1 MPRRALTDKQIES
14 LKRPRGRRREVPD
27 PGCRRLWLRVGPRDI
42 VFELIARVG
51 GARDTTRLQI
61 GVYVPTPPEEEEAGA
76 TAGRWNAWID
86 QGREPRERR
95 MTLEAARAT
104 AGRWNAWIDRGLDP
118 RAEETRLAVE
128 RAQRLRATVR
138 LALED
143 YLAYIPGRKHNR
155 QAAQD
160 QEDLRRELLDPER
173 NPWIDKPLAEIE
185 DVDVARLIAAV
196 RDRPAPTSAYNLFRK
211 VKTFFTWAHAP
222 ERRRDYYLGATSPI
236 ASLEASKLDLGP
248 NSRDRVLSLDEVT
261 AYLAAAAAT
270 PYPYGPFYMAMILT
284 GQRENEVAGMRR
296 SEIDMA
302 GRLWT
307 IPAGRYKPGR
317 AHAVPLSGQMMEL
330 LEALLRVLPD
340 GHGDCLFSVD
350 NGQTPIADFS
360 HPVQAFKNAV
370 LSALRKGKPGAEM
383 APWEL
388 EDTRRTVRSGLSRL
402 KVPREVARAV
412 LGHAKQGLDRVY
424 DLYEYLP
431 EREEALARWGET
443 IADTGRN
450 AGAPPS
456 RAAKPARTRLGRGRR
471 R

>member
-1 MPRRALTDKQIES
+1 MARKRALDDRYIQALRRK
-14 LKRPRGRRREVPD
+14 GRYEVPD
-27 PGCRRLWLRVGPRDI
+27 PGCPRLWLRVGPRRI
-42 VFELIARVG
+42 VFLLVARL
-51 GARDTTRLQI
+51 GAAPNPTRLTL
-61 GVYVPTPPEEEEAGA
+61 GVYDPTTPPEVRTADALTLAEARTKA
-76 TAGRWNAWID
+76 
-86 QGREPRERR
+86 E
-95 MTLEAARAT
+95 
-104 AGRWNAWIDRGLDP
+104 RWNAWIDRHLDP

-128 RAQRLRATVR
+128 RAQRLRATFG

-143 YLAYIPGRKHNR
+143 YLAHIPGRKHNR
-155 QAAQD
+155 QAARD
-160 QEDLRRELLDPER
+160 QGDMRRELLDPER
-173 NPWIDKPLAEIE
+173 NPWIGKPLAEVD
-185 DVDVARLIAAV
+185 DVDVSTLIAAV
-196 RDRPAPTSAYNLFRK
+196 RDRPAPTSAYNLFRR

-222 ERRRDYYLGATSPI
+222 ERRRDYYLGPTSPI
-236 ASLEASKLDLGP
+236 ASLEAIKLELGP
-248 NSRDRVLSLDEVT
+248 NTRDRVLGADEVA

-307 IPAGRYKPGR
+307 IPAARYKPGR
-317 AHAVPLSGQMMEL
+317 AHAVPLSDQMMEL
-330 LEALLRVLPD
+330 LQALLRVLPA

-350 NGQTPIADFS
+350 NGRNPIADFS
-360 HPVQAFKNAV
+360 HPVQAFKRAV
-370 LSALRKGKPGAEM
+370 LSALREAKPGAEM

-402 KVPREVARAV
+402 KVPKEVARAV

-456 RAAKPARTRLGRGRR
+456 RAGKPAPTERGRER
-471 R
+471 RR